1 MNRTLELLGPGLTD
15 RDQEATVRARFG
27 VGVCGRSLFPPF
39 FSPNFSP
46 TFFEALEFF
55 PPLFTHFFCGS
66 GNAKT
71 LHFPREKKKQKKC
84 EKNVQK
90 NCKKQSKQRAK
101 KVKKK
106 QCKTKIMPN
115 LPPKKVQNKKRA
127 QFASN
132 FKLGDLLCSLGLSG
146 LSCWGLSKGPQGPR
160 L

>member
-71 LHFPREKKKQKKC
+71 LHFPREKKSKKSA
-84 EKNVQK
+84 
-90 NCKKQSKQRAK
+90 KKRAK
-101 KVKKK
+101 KLQKTEQTKSKKSEKK